1 VDRFEALIPAYT
13 LDALDEHE
21 RLELEGHLR
30 TCDRCRFELR
40 SYQESAAS
48 LAYATPLADPP
59 AALRERILQSA
70 VADLEPQAPRRRSRL
85 RRPRWIVVAPVV
97 VAGATAAIVIA
108 VVPGQGSKTSWI
120 HTATNRVALS
130 SGKGVV
136 VLSGSR
142 GALLPSLADAPAGH
156 TYEAWV
162 VRGST
167 PIPAGTFSTGGR
179 PVLLT
184 APVRHGDT
192 VAVTIEPGA
201 GSKAPTSTPIA
212 TARV

>member
-1 VDRFEALIPAYT
+1 VDRFEALIPAYA
-13 LDALDEHE
+13 LDALAEHE
-21 RLELEGHLR
+21 RRELEGHLH
-30 TCDRCRFELR
+30 TCDRCRSELR
-40 SYQESAAS
+40 AYQESAAS

-59 AALRERILQSA
+59 AALRERILHDA
-70 VADLEPQAPRRRSRL
+70 VAELEPRAPRRGRL
-85 RRPRWIVVAPVV
+85 GRPRWIVVAPVI

-120 HTATNRVALS
+120 HSATNRVALS

-136 VLSGSR
+136 VVSGSR
-142 GALLPSLADAPAGH
+142 GALLPSLADAPSGR
-156 TYEAWV
+156 TSEAWV

-167 PIPAGTFSTGGR
+167 PIPAGTFRTGNR

-184 APVRHGDT
+184 VPVRRGDT
-192 VAVTIEPGA
+192 VAVTVEPAA